1 MMTRVTSPWAQ
12 DDWLPERYALV
23 REVGSGGMGVVYEAM
38 DGERRVAIKTLR
50 HVDAEAIYRLKAEF
64 RSLQDISHPNLIQ
77 LRELVESGGRWFLTM
92 EFVDGV
98 DFLGYVQ
105 GDRAGA
111 PYDEARLRGGLRQLA
126 AGLAALHAA
135 GKVHRDVK
143 PGNVLVTRDGRVVLL
158 DLGLVADT
166 SDRTGSGTIV
176 GTAIYM
182 APEQAA
188 SAQRHPA
195 GDWYAVGV
203 MLYEALTGRLPFDG
217 EPLRI
222 LMAKQSSEPPPPSAI
237 APGVPRDL
245 DELCVRL
252 LHTDPEARPS
262 GAEILRRLGAPAPA
276 FAVGSRPSGSG
287 SALFVGRGRELDR
300 LGRAGDRANQAAA
313 VVSLVG
319 ESGVGKSAL
328 VAEFLRQR
336 RAVEPGLIALTGRC
350 YEREQIPYKALDGVL
365 DELATVVGSL
375 PRADADRLVP
385 DDAALLCRLFPV
397 LRRARC
403 MAEAPLPGRDIV
415 DPHVVRQRSVA
426 ALRTLLARLGAHGNV
441 VLAIDDLQW
450 ADPDSF
456 ELLAA
461 LLAAPG
467 TPRMLV
473 LLGSREPL
481 ARLAPDLDA
490 LPGAEHLE
498 IGRLDPD
505 AANQLARRLLA
516 QQTTAATTARI
527 NTIAAEA
534 AGHPMFIAEL
544 VRHDVTASGEPVP
557 RPKTA
562 PPVHAHSSLDDVIR
576 QRVGS
581 LSVSAQ
587 HIMALLAL
595 ADTPRAVEALRF
607 ASDLDPDTLARELA
621 LLRVASL
628 ARSSSRR
635 GAGFLEPYHDRV
647 RQAVQDGIDPD
658 DVPALHR
665 SIAMAL
671 ETTGGE
677 NTDPHAL
684 VRHYQLAGDG
694 ARAAA
699 QAERAARSARAALA
713 FDRAIQMYRTALE
726 LEARR
731 DPAERRALHRELAE
745 TLAIAGRGAEA
756 ADEFLR
762 AADGADRAAR
772 LHATTQAC
780 LHLLMSGHVQRG
792 DAVLAEV
799 LADAGIEAPQ
809 SRAGAIAAIAWNRAV
824 LSARGLRWK
833 PRDLIRITPEQ
844 LLQLDILSSLAL
856 YGMIDAVRGSLFSSM
871 NLRLALK
878 VGEPRRIARAIAHE
892 ASYLCAR
899 HRKGQ
904 VKAWAMLEIA
914 RATIAG
920 HETPIDLLSIGM
932 LEAYVAFFEGKF
944 RESLDRGHA
953 VLRAMSEQATLYW
966 EHSTLQLVML
976 FGYVRTGD
984 LNGLR
989 AMHDRALR
997 DATLRRDRYLET
1009 TVRRYCQLVF
1019 LADDDPAAARRQLER
1034 ATWVTDDRTFH
1045 VQHYFE
1051 RVARLEIALYEGAT
1065 DEARQ
1070 VMDELWPRYRRSLL
1084 PQTQSLR
1091 TGMAW
1096 LRGRLELL
1104 AGSPDAA
1111 VGHARA
1117 LEADDSVHSPV
1128 WAGLLRAGIAA
1139 ATGHA
1144 ASARAHLAR
1153 VVDLA
1158 TARDLELCAA
1168 VARWRLGEAGDDEA
1182 RRRAA
1187 AWMEAQRVKS
1197 PERLVGLYAP
1207 GF

>member
-1 MMTRVTSPWAQ
+1 VTSPWAQ
-12 DDWLPERYALV
+12 DEWLPDRYALV

-77 LRELVESGGRWFLTM
+77 LGELVESGGRWFLSM

-105 GDRAGA
+105 GTPARGGVACDV
-111 PYDEARLRGGLRQLA
+111 ERLRHALRQLA
-126 AGLAALHAA
+126 AGLAVLHGA
-135 GKVHRDVK
+135 GKIHRDVK
-143 PGNVLVTRDGRVVLL
+143 PGNVLVTDAGRVVLL

-176 GTAIYM
+176 GTASYM

-203 MLYEALTGRLPFDG
+203 MLYEALTGRLPFEG
-217 EPLRI
+217 EPLRV
-222 LMAKQSSEPPPPSAI
+222 LMAKQSSEPPAPSALV
-237 APGVPRDL
+237 AGVPADL
-245 DELCVRL
+245 DDLCVRL
-252 LHTDPEARPS
+252 LHTDPAARPS
-262 GAEILRRLGAPAPA
+262 GSEILRRLGATGPA
-276 FAVGSRPSGSG
+276 FAGGTRPSGSG

-300 LGRAGDRANQAAA
+300 LERAFDRSCQQPT
-313 VVSLVG
+313 VVALVG

-336 RAVEPGLIALTGRC
+336 RAVEPDLVALTGRC

-365 DELATVVGSL
+365 DELAEAIGSL
-375 PRADADRLVP
+375 PRAEAARLVP
-385 DDAALLCRLFPV
+385 ADAALLCRLFPV

-403 MAEAPLPGRDIV
+403 IAEAPLPARDIV
-415 DPHVVRQRSVA
+415 DPHAIRERSIA
-426 ALRTLLARLGAHGNV
+426 ALRTLLVRLSAHGNV

-456 ELLAA
+456 ELLAG
-461 LLAAPG
+461 LLAPPG
-467 TPRMLV
+467 TPRLLV

-481 ARLAPDLDA
+481 ARLAPELDG
-490 LPGAEHLE
+490 LPGLEHLE
-498 IGRLDPD
+498 VGRLDPD
-505 AANQLARRLLA
+505 AAHLLARRLLD

-544 VRHDVTASGEPVP
+544 VRHDVTASGQPVP
-557 RPKTA
+557 RPRTA

-576 QRVGS
+576 QRVGG
-581 LSVSAQ
+581 LSDSAQ
-587 HIMALLAL
+587 RIMALLAL
-595 ADTPRAVEALRF
+595 ADTPLAVEALRF

-621 LLRVASL
+621 VLRVASL

-726 LEARR
+726 LEAGR
-731 DPAERRALHRELAE
+731 DPAEQRALHRELAE

-762 AADGADRAAR
+762 VADGADRAAR

-792 DAVLAEV
+792 DAVLADV
-799 LADAGIEAPQ
+799 LADAGIEAPT
-809 SRAGAIAAIAWNRAV
+809 SRTGAIAGIVWNRAM
-824 LSARGLRWK
+824 LAMRGLRWK

-844 LLQLDILSSLAL
+844 LLRLDILSSLAL

-871 NLRLALK
+871 NLRLALE

-899 HRKGQ
+899 DRKGHA
-904 VKAWAMLEIA
+904 KAWAMLEIA

-920 HETPIDLLSIGM
+920 HETPTDLLSIGM

-953 VLRAMSEQATLYW
+953 VLRAMSEQAPLYW

-1009 TVRRYCQLVF
+1009 TVRRYCHLVF

-1070 VMDELWPRYRRSLL
+1070 VMVELVPRYRRSLL

-1111 VGHARA
+1111 VAHVRT
-1117 LEADDSVHSPV
+1117 LEADECVHGPV
-1128 WAGLLRAGIAA
+1128 WAHLLRAGIAA
-1139 ATGHA
+1139 ATRDA
-1144 ASARAHLAR
+1144 AAARGHLAA
-1153 VVDLA
+1153 VVELA
-1158 TARDLELCAA
+1158 TARDMELCAA
-1168 VARWRLGEAGDDEA
+1168 VARWRLGEAGDAEA
-1182 RRRAA
+1182 RRIAA

-1197 PERLVGLYAP
+1197 PERLVRLYAP

>member
-1 MMTRVTSPWAQ
+1 VTSPWAQ
-12 DDWLPERYALV
+12 DEWLPDRYALV

-77 LRELVESGGRWFLTM
+77 LGELVESGGRWFLSM

-105 GDRAGA
+105 GA
-111 PYDEARLRGGLRQLA
+111 PASGGLACDLERLRHALRQLA
-126 AGLAALHAA
+126 AGLAVLHGA
-135 GKVHRDVK
+135 GKIHRDVK
-143 PGNVLVTRDGRVVLL
+143 PGNVLVTDAGRVVLL

-166 SDRTGSGTIV
+166 GDRTGSGTIV
-176 GTAIYM
+176 GTASYM

-217 EPLRI
+217 EPLRV
-222 LMAKQSSEPPPPSAI
+222 LMAKQSSEPPAPSALV
-237 APGVPRDL
+237 AGVPADL

-252 LHTDPEARPS
+252 LHTDPAARPS
-262 GAEILRRLGAPAPA
+262 GSEILRRLGATGPA
-276 FAVGSRPSGSG
+276 FAGGTRPSGSG

-300 LGRAGDRANQAAA
+300 LERAFDRSRQQPT
-313 VVSLVG
+313 VVALVG

-336 RAVEPGLIALTGRC
+336 RAVEPDLLALSGRC

-365 DELATVVGSL
+365 DELAEAIGSL
-375 PRADADRLVP
+375 PRAQAERLVP

-403 MAEAPLPGRDIV
+403 IAEAPLPARDIV
-415 DPHVVRQRSVA
+415 DPHTIRQRSIA
-426 ALRTLLARLGAHGNV
+426 ALRTLLVRLSAHGNV

-456 ELLAA
+456 ELLAG
-461 LLAAPG
+461 LLASPG
-467 TPRMLV
+467 TPRLLV

-481 ARLAPDLDA
+481 SRLAPELDA
-490 LPGAEHLE
+490 LPGLEHLE
-498 IGRLDPD
+498 VGRLDPD
-505 AANQLARRLLA
+505 AAHLLARRLLD

-527 NTIAAEA
+527 NAIAAEA

-544 VRHDVTASGEPVP
+544 VRHDVTASGPPVP
-557 RPKTA
+557 RPRTA

-576 QRVGS
+576 QRVGG
-581 LSVSAQ
+581 LSASAQ
-587 HIMALLAL
+587 RIMALLAL
-595 ADTPRAVEALRF
+595 ADTPLAVEALRF
-607 ASDLDPDTLARELA
+607 ASDLDPDTLARDLA
-621 LLRVASL
+621 VLRVASL

-726 LEARR
+726 LEAGR
-731 DPAERRALHRELAE
+731 DPAEQRALHRELAE

-762 AADGADRAAR
+762 VADGADRATR

-792 DAVLAEV
+792 DAVLADV
-799 LADAGIEAPQ
+799 LADAGIAAPA
-809 SRAGAIAAIAWNRAV
+809 SRPGAIAAIVWNRAV
-824 LSARGLRWK
+824 LSMRGLRWK

-844 LLQLDILSSLAL
+844 LLQLDILSSLSL

-871 NLRLALK
+871 NCGSRSRSASR
-878 VGEPRRIARAIAHE
+878 GASRAPSPTRRAT
-892 ASYLCAR
+892 CAP
-899 HRKGQ
+899 
-904 VKAWAMLEIA
+904 ATA
-914 RATIAG
+914 RAT
-920 HETPIDLLSIGM
+920 
-932 LEAYVAFFEGKF
+932 
-944 RESLDRGHA
+944 
-953 VLRAMSEQATLYW
+953 
-966 EHSTLQLVML
+966 
-976 FGYVRTGD
+976 
-984 LNGLR
+984 
-989 AMHDRALR
+989 
-997 DATLRRDRYLET
+997 
-1009 TVRRYCQLVF
+1009 
-1019 LADDDPAAARRQLER
+1019 
-1034 ATWVTDDRTFH
+1034 
-1045 VQHYFE
+1045 
-1051 RVARLEIALYEGAT
+1051 
-1065 DEARQ
+1065 
-1070 VMDELWPRYRRSLL
+1070 
-1084 PQTQSLR
+1084 
-1091 TGMAW
+1091 
-1096 LRGRLELL
+1096 
-1104 AGSPDAA
+1104 
-1111 VGHARA
+1111 
-1117 LEADDSVHSPV
+1117 
-1128 WAGLLRAGIAA
+1128 
-1139 ATGHA
+1139 
-1144 ASARAHLAR
+1144 
-1153 VVDLA
+1153 
-1158 TARDLELCAA
+1158 
-1168 VARWRLGEAGDDEA
+1168 
-1182 RRRAA
+1182 
-1187 AWMEAQRVKS
+1187 
-1197 PERLVGLYAP
+1197 
-1207 GF
+1207 